1 MDHDQ
6 NFKNLVLDYPRQ
18 ALAFFAE
25 SEAQLLT
32 PEVRIT
38 PVREEQLKERLG
50 ERFRELDIPLLVEWP
65 DGRRAAL
72 IFVVEEESNPARF
85 SVSRLAHYCIDIA
98 ELLQTRR
105 VVPVVIFLRGGPSER
120 TFELGGDH
128 ETYLRFR
135 FLCVELSRLPYR
147 QYQDSDNLVVRLN
160 LPNMHYEPAER
171 VAVYAAAV
179 RGLTSLEP
187 DPEKQLKYAEFIDI
201 YAALDDIE
209 RACYERD
216 YPSEA
221 QTVNSFFQRCRDEG
235 RQQGVQ
241 QGVRQGE
248 CAALMRVMHHKF
260 GDIPEPARLRIES
273 ADPETLLEWL
283 ERALVAASI
292 DEVIH

>member
-25 SEAQLLT
+25 SEAQQIT
-32 PEVRIT
+32 PDVRIT

-72 IFVVEEESNPARF
+72 VFVVEEESDPARF

-120 TFELGGDH
+120 TFDLGGDH

-135 FLCVELSRLPYR
+135 VLRTRLP
-147 QYQDSDNLVVRLN
+147 Q
-160 LPNMHYEPAER
+160 
-171 VAVYAAAV
+171 
-179 RGLTSLEP
+179 RGPCREQLFPTSP
-187 DPEKQLKYAEFIDI
+187 
-201 YAALDDIE
+201 
-209 RACYERD
+209 
-216 YPSEA
+216 
-221 QTVNSFFQRCRDEG
+221 
-235 RQQGVQ
+235 
-241 QGVRQGE
+241 
-248 CAALMRVMHHKF
+248 
-260 GDIPEPARLRIES
+260 
-273 ADPETLLEWL
+273 
-283 ERALVAASI
+283 
-292 DEVIH
+292 

>member
-25 SEAQLLT
+25 SEAQQIT
-32 PEVRIT
+32 PDVRIT

-72 IFVVEEESNPARF
+72 VFVVEEETDPARF

-120 TFELGGDH
+120 TFDLGGDR

-135 FLCVELSRLPYR
+135 FLCVELSVLSYR
-147 QYQDSDNLVVRLN
+147 QHKDSDNLVVRLN
-160 LPNMHYEPAER
+160 LPNMLYEPAER

-187 DPEKQLKYAEFIDI
+187 DPEKRLKYAEFIDI
-201 YAALDDIE
+201 YAALDDTE

-221 QTVNSFFQRCRDEG
+221 QTVSSFYQRFHEKG
-235 RQQGVQ
+235 RHEGVQ
-241 QGVRQGE
+241 QGEVV
-248 CAALMRVMHHKF
+248 ALMRVMRHKF
-260 GDIPEPARLRIES
+260 GEIPEPTRQQIEA
-273 ADPETLLEWL
+273 ADPETLLKWL
-283 ERALVAASI
+283 DRALVAASI